1 MRLCKVYNKT
11 GYFHTWEH
19 YSEPIPASP
28 YIGGSPEGVFSR
40 LYGIVEFL
48 DGVER
53 VEVCD
58 INFCDD
64 INHNLTPSNEPE
76 DK

>member
-1 MRLCKVYNKT
+1 MRLCKVDNKT

-19 YSEPIPASP
+19 YSKPIPASP

-53 VEVCD
+53 VEVCA

-64 INHNLTPSNEPE
+64 INHNLTPFNEPE